1 MNIVDKKSTDQLL
14 KSVLAEIAKAQHELK
29 CAAADQ
35 EKAQSRL
42 RFALMVTNKLIER
55 QGD

>member
-1 MNIVDKKSTDQLL
+1 MNIVDKKSTDELL
-14 KSVLAEIAKAQHELK
+14 KSVLAEIAKAQNELK
-29 CAAADQ
+29 CAQADQ
-35 EKAQSRL
+35 DKAQSRL